1 MLDRDLLRPGRFD
14 RVIQVSLPDAT
25 AREAIL
31 LTLLSRLP
39 LCLDSLD
46 AVLLHR
52 TLPRHLQATP
62 TPLQQSSVSLQ
73 QSSIS
78 PQKSSIPPQKS
89 PVSPQHGLG
98 LDSVL
103 PVEAGGERQG
113 GGMACEGEGG
123 EVRRLAQELAKVTA
137 QCSGADLRHL
147 CRLAALDAVQRDP
160 ACQLLVPSDFFDVI
174 GKVCKGVINLG
185 EGGAATTLVEPS
197 APSPQKIATL
207 KSNPFAHFDLV

>member
-78 PQKSSIPPQKS
+78 PQKS

-113 GGMACEGEGG
+113 GGVACEGEGG
-123 EVRRLAQELAKVTA
+123 EGGEVQRLAQELAKVTA

-160 ACQLLVPSDFFDVI
+160 ACQLLVPSDFFDVV
-174 GKVCKGVINLG
+174 GKVRKGVPNLG
-185 EGGAATTLVEPS
+185 EGGAATTLVQPC
-197 APSPQKIATL
+197 APSPQKVATL